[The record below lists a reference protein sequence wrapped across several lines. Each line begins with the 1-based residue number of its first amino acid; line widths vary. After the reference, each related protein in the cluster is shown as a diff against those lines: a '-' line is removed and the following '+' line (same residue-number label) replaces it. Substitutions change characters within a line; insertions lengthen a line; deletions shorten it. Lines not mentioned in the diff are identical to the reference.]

1 LSFCV
6 TERGGQHA
14 RLFSFELPGIAYIET
29 QLCQSRGGKSVF
41 DRRVVAAALA
51 VGVVALISS
60 SAADAQAYPQKPV
73 KVLVPAPP
81 GSPTDL
87 PARIVSDGLS
97 ELIGQRFVVEN
108 RPGAG
113 GVVAGE
119 AAARSAPDGYTL
131 LFANSSVLA
140 VNPALYPQMP
150 YDTAA
155 FTLIGFASNSPQA
168 FLARPTL
175 PVKHIS
181 DLLAYSAANPGKLN
195 YASSGTGT
203 LPHLTFELFKMKS
216 GLNATLIPFNGG
228 APALTAV
235 IAGEAD
241 FLIDLVTPRIKSGEV
256 RAIAVTGETRHPDLP
271 DVLTIAESGFP
282 AVTST
287 SWTGLVGPAGL
298 SPTIVAFLNAKLNEV
313 VASAN
318 FRGKMTAVG
327 LVPKGGTPEE
337 FSAWAAQERERW
349 AGVVKAAGVKPNG

>member
-1 LSFCV
+1 MFTRRLV
-6 TERGGQHA
+6 T
-14 RLFSFELPGIAYIET
+14 
-29 QLCQSRGGKSVF
+29 
-41 DRRVVAAALA
+41 AALA
-51 VGVVALISS
+51 VSLLALAP
-60 SAADAQAYPQKPV
+60 AAASAQAYPQRPV

-97 ELIGQRFVVEN
+97 ELTGQRFIVEN

-119 AAARSAPDGYTL
+119 AAARAAADGYTL
-131 LFANSSVLA
+131 LYANSSVLA
-140 VNPALYPQMP
+140 VNPALYLNMP

-155 FTLIGFASNSPQA
+155 FSLIGFATNSPQT
-168 FLARPTL
+168 FLVRPAL
-175 PVKHIS
+175 PIHHIS
-181 DLLAYSAANPGKLN
+181 DLLAYGQANPGKLN

-216 GLNATLIPFNGG
+216 GLNATLVPFNGG

-241 FLIDLVTPRIKSGEV
+241 FLIDLVTPRIRNGEV

-287 SWTGLVGPAGL
+287 SWTGLVGPPGL
-298 SPTIVAFLNAKLNEV
+298 SPTIVATLNAKLNEV
-313 VASAN
+313 VANPAV
-318 FRGKMTAVG
+318 RAKMASVG
-327 LVPKGGTPEE
+327 LVPKGGTTEE
-337 FSAWAAQERERW
+337 FAAWAAQERERW

>member
-1 LSFCV
+1 MS
-6 TERGGQHA
+6 
-14 RLFSFELPGIAYIET
+14 
-29 QLCQSRGGKSVF
+29 
-41 DRRVVAAALA
+41 DWRVLVAAITVVLA
-51 VGVVALISS
+51 AFGHIREG
-60 SAADAQAYPQKPV
+60 AAQSYPQKPV
-73 KVLVPAPP
+73 KVLVPAPA

-97 ELIGQRFVVEN
+97 DLVGQRFIVEN

-119 AAARSAPDGYTL
+119 AAARATPDGYTL

-140 VNPALYPQMP
+140 VNPALYQQMP
-150 YDTAA
+150 YDTASA
-155 FTLIGFASNSPQA
+155 FIPIGFASNSPQT
-168 FLARPTL
+168 FLVRPAL

-181 DLLAYSAANPGKLN
+181 DLLAYAAANPGKLN

-216 GLNATLIPFNGG
+216 RLDAVLIPFNGG

-241 FLIDLVTPRIKSGEV
+241 LVIDLVTPRIKSGEV
-256 RAIAVTGETRHPDLP
+256 RAIAVTGDTRHPDLP

-282 AVTST
+282 SVTST
-287 SWTGLVGPAGL
+287 SWTGLVAPAGT
-298 SPTIVAFLNAKLNEV
+298 PRDIVILLNAKLNQV
-313 VASAN
+313 VASPD
-318 FRGKMTAVG
+318 FRAKMTAVG

-337 FSAWAAQERERW
+337 FAAWAAQERERW
-349 AGVVKAAGVKPNG
+349 AGVVKAAGVKPN